1 SRLWYIL
8 VCSLSIML
16 VAGVASRMDVMTI
29 CRNSASNCLAA
40 ARRATSCWPSL
51 RARRMR
57 TPGELGSEALSWK
70 PAFIAESSDDLQ
82 VGAQRAG
89 SLHRL
94 QDADEVHR
102 LGTERIE
109 RLDHISKIGAA
120 AHVEQRAAVLGDI
133 DLAGLR
139 DHGLP
144 AGERRRLADLGLGVD
159 GDGEVAVRHRHVLQ
173 RDALVHDHRAGTRV
187 DDDLGRLLHRRDLEV
202 LEVAEEGDARA
213 GVARRA
219 HLD

>member
-1 SRLWYIL
+1 CDMFSAICWSSRLWYIL

-16 VAGVASRMDVMTI
+16 VAGVASRMDFMTI

-51 RARRMR
+51 RARRLR
-57 TPGELGSEALSWK
+57 SPSELGSKALSWK
-70 PAFIAESSDDLQ
+70 PAFITTSSDDLQ

-120 AHVEQRAAVLGDI
+120 AHVEERAAVLGNV
-133 DLAGLR
+133 DLAGLGHHR
-139 DHGLP
+139 LA
-144 AGERRRLADLGLGVD
+144 AGKRRGLADLGLGVD
-159 GDGEVAVRHRHVLQ
+159 GDGEVAVRHRDVLQ
-173 RDALVHDHRAGTRV
+173 RDALVHHHRAGARV
-187 DDDLGRLLHRRDLEV
+187 DDD
-202 LEVAEEGDARA
+202 
-213 GVARRA
+213 
-219 HLD
+219 